1 MGVLEDL
8 GAKKPETRKAEI
20 PLDPELAQE
29 WAKAKQAL
37 AAARQALTEARQDSA
52 RAASAG
58 GMALLREDI
67 EARQAEVDEAKAK
80 LDAIEEEL
88 GPKMATFVFGSVSP
102 EEFDALKNEH
112 KPTGKQR
119 DEARKAG
126 EGIEWNPETFQPALI
141 ALACRKV
148 TTASGDKDGLTVE
161 EVSSTIWG
169 NPAYNVGIRNELFS
183 AALAAYMFHTRVDL
197 GKG

>member
-8 GAKKPETRKAEI
+8 GAKKPETRKVEI
-20 PLDPELAQE
+20 ALDPELGQE
-29 WAKAKQAL
+29 WAKAQQAL
-37 AAARQALTEARQDSA
+37 DDARRVLNEARQDSA
-52 RAASAG
+52 RAASTG

-67 EARQAEVDEAKAK
+67 EARQAEVDEAQAK
-80 LDAIEEEL
+80 LDAIEEKL
-88 GPKMATFVFGSVSP
+88 RPKMATFVFGSVSP
-102 EEFDALKNEH
+102 EEFEALKNEH

-126 EGIEWNPETFQPALI
+126 EGIEWNPETFNPALI
-141 ALACRKV
+141 AAACRKV
-148 TTASGDKDGLTVE
+148 ITATGTKDGLTPE
-161 EVSSTIWG
+161 EVRAAIWD
-169 NPAYNVGIRNELFS
+169 NPAYNTGIRNELFS